1 MNNKIYFHIDM
12 DSFFVSCE
20 RAIRPDIKNVPIAIS
35 KNTKR
40 SIATALSSDAKKL
53 GAKVGEPIYVTKQ
66 KIPNLLVLEPRL
78 DYYRS
83 VSARIFELIATKF
96 SKNIEVYSIDECYL
110 DVSDVIQDYSSPIEY
125 AKIIQDTIWNQLNIP
140 CSIGI
145 SYNKFLAKMSTNLAK
160 PHGIV
165 FTEKEDI
172 ANNFYSLDIGDFFM
186 IGRKSTQ
193 KLKAVNINT
202 IGDFVY
208 CQNTALLRSI
218 LGVNFYGFQQMA
230 KGITVQS
237 QEAKPTEL
245 KGIGQSTTFMQ
256 DDIFDEEHLK
266 NVLLSLTKKV
276 VNRLKIRNYL
286 CSVVSVQVRNQDKSW
301 NIFQRNIK
309 VPTNNLEDIFKAC
322 FKLLKENWDGEPLRG
337 IGLRVHNLI
346 SSQDNETP
354 FSLFEQEKENDSKA
368 IIDKINFSL
377 GSKTLFTG
385 QEHENMQNVRADQ
398 IKFSINDYD
407 NNDLIDID
415 QSILKK

>member
-1 MNNKIYFHIDM
+1 M

-110 DVSDVIQDYSSPIEY
+110 DVSDVIQNYSSPIEY

-165 FTEKEDI
+165 FTQKEDI

-208 CQNTALLRSI
+208 CQNTTLLRSI
-218 LGVNFYGFQQMA
+218 LGVNFYSFQQMA
-230 KGITVQS
+230 KGITVKS
-237 QEAKPTEL
+237 QEAKPIEL

-266 NVLLSLTKKV
+266 NILLSLTKKV

-286 CSVVSVQVRNQDKSW
+286 CSVVSIQVRNQDKSW

>member
-1 MNNKIYFHIDM
+1 M
-12 DSFFVSCE
+12 DSFFASCE
-20 RAIRPDIKNVPIAIS
+20 RAIRPDIKSVPIAIS

-110 DVSDVIQDYSSPIEY
+110 DVSDVIQNYSSPIEY

-165 FTEKEDI
+165 FTQKEDI

-208 CQNTALLRSI
+208 CQNTTLLRSI
-218 LGVNFYGFQQMA
+218 LGVNFYSFQQMA

-266 NVLLSLTKKV
+266 NILLSLTKKV

-385 QEHENMQNVRADQ
+385 QEHENMQNVRAGQ